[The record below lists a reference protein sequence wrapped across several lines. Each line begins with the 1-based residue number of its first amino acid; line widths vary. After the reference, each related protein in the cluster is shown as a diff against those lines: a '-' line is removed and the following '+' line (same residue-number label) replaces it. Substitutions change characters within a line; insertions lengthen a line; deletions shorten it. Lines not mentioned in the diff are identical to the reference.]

1 MQLFLCPVMLTSS
14 EKKRVQNMRK
24 FIKST
29 ERLQKW
35 SQLNDAET
43 LHILLPHFFLCA
55 NIFFSKHQIRSLIVF
70 KAPVDTSRGQLFTV
84 THWVHS
90 RPWSSNLASYQ
101 QGYRQKLLGRVISWY
116 YKYYFIIHFLSHK
129 AVWSFKHGFFHWEN
143 NFLIYFPESNPFLYD
158 CTW

>member
-1 MQLFLCPVMLTSS
+1 MELFLCPVMLTSS
-14 EKKRVQNMRK
+14 EKERVQNMRK

-43 LHILLPHFFLCA
+43 LHILLSHFFLCA
-55 NIFFSKHQIRSLIVF
+55 NIFFPKHQILSFLIVF
-70 KAPVDTSRGQLFTV
+70 KAPFDTSRRQLLTV

-101 QGYRQKLLGRVISWY
+101 LGYSQKLLGHAISWY
-116 YKYYFIIHFLSHK
+116 YKYYFIIHLLSHK
-129 AVWSFKHGFFHWEN
+129 AVWNVEHISLRNSF
-143 NFLIYFPESNPFLYD
+143 
-158 CTW
+158 T